1 MKTNLIL
8 QALVLAFFVT
18 PAHAGDTLLV
28 SGTAGYLSEWE
39 LNAEVA
45 SSGTSRA
52 GGEFSG
58 AVALKHVGLCSTNG
72 PVTKSGNI
80 TVRILKPRSAAEIE
94 VTLLIDGTRC
104 RYQGSQLAYSEGFM
118 DCSDGNAIP
127 VKLKTK

>member
-1 MKTNLIL
+1 MKASLIL
-8 QALVLAFFVT
+8 QTLVLAFFVT
-18 PAHAGDTLLV
+18 GAHAGDTLLV
-28 SGTAGYLSEWE
+28 TGTAGYLSEWE

-58 AVALKHVGLCSTNG
+58 AVALKHVGLCSTSG

-127 VKLKTK
+127 VKLTTK